1 VKGNRITML
10 IKMLPAD
17 KKALLV
23 ELARLLALSDN
34 PLLWD
39 GKTKDELRSDS
50 DLNNLTI
57 QKDALETELL
67 EEMEQYSSGFSAPG
81 VFGGFFSISAD
92 KKLIEK
98 LKTYPLSIID
108 APETRIQAATSVLK
122 NLLEHQTMENI
133 TTPKII
139 IFQLFLVALRDG
151 HISSIEWMLLKEIQL
166 TFKVP
171 DFIFKDLLDHAE
183 SLNNEMSKLLALIL
197 E

>member
-1 VKGNRITML
+1 ML

-17 KKALLV
+17 KKTLLV

-67 EEMEQYSSGFSAPG
+67 EEIEQHASGFPTAA
-81 VFGGFFSISAD
+81 VFGGLFSISAE

-98 LKTYPLSIID
+98 LKTYPISIID

-133 TTPKII
+133 TTPKVI

-151 HISSIEWMLLKEIQL
+151 HISSIEWMLLKEIQFA
-166 TFKVP
+166 FKVT
-171 DFIFKDLLDHAE
+171 DFIFKDLLEHAE

>member
-1 VKGNRITML
+1 ML

-17 KKALLV
+17 KKTLLV

-67 EEMEQYSSGFSAPG
+67 EEIEQHASGFPTAA
-81 VFGGFFSISAD
+81 VFGGLFSISAE

-133 TTPKII
+133 TTPKVI

-151 HISSIEWMLLKEIQL
+151 HISSVEWMLLKEIQFA
-166 TFKVP
+166 FKVT
-171 DFIFKDLLDHAE
+171 DFIFKDLLEHAE

>member
-1 VKGNRITML
+1 ML

-57 QKDALETELL
+57 QKNALETELL
-67 EEMEQYSSGFSAPG
+67 EEMEQHSSGFSAPG
-81 VFGGFFSISAD
+81 VFGGLFSISAE
-92 KKLIEK
+92 KRLIDK
-98 LKTYPLSIID
+98 LKAYPLSIID

-122 NLLEHQTMENI
+122 TLLEHQTMENI
-133 TTPKII
+133 TTPKVI
-139 IFQLFLVALRDG
+139 IFQLILVALRDG
-151 HISSIEWMLLKEIQL
+151 HISSIEWMFLKEIQL

>member
-1 VKGNRITML
+1 ML

-39 GKTKDELRSDS
+39 GKTKDKLRSDS

-67 EEMEQYSSGFSAPG
+67 EEMEQHSPGFSAPG
-81 VFGGFFSISAD
+81 VFGGFFSMSAE

-108 APETRIQAATSVLK
+108 APETRIQAATAVLK
-122 NLLEHQTMENI
+122 TLLEHQIMENI
-133 TTPKII
+133 TTPKVI

-151 HISSIEWMLLKEIQL
+151 QISSIEWMLLKEIQL
-166 TFKVP
+166 AFKVP

>member
-1 VKGNRITML
+1 
-10 IKMLPAD
+10 MLPAD
-17 KKALLV
+17 KKTLLV

-67 EEMEQYSSGFSAPG
+67 EEIEQHASGFPTAA
-81 VFGGFFSISAD
+81 VFGGLFSISAE

-98 LKTYPLSIID
+98 LKTYPISIID

-133 TTPKII
+133 TTPKVI

-151 HISSIEWMLLKEIQL
+151 HISSIEWMLLKEIQFA
-166 TFKVP
+166 FKVT
-171 DFIFKDLLDHAE
+171 DFIFKDLLEHAE

>member
-1 VKGNRITML
+1 ML

-17 KKALLV
+17 KKTLLV

-67 EEMEQYSSGFSAPG
+67 EEIEQHASGFPTAA
-81 VFGGFFSISAD
+81 VFGGLFSISAE

-133 TTPKII
+133 TTPKVI

-151 HISSIEWMLLKEIQL
+151 HISSIEWMLLKEIQFA
-166 TFKVP
+166 FKVT
-171 DFIFKDLLDHAE
+171 DFIFKDLLEHAE